1 MTCPARCR
9 QRPPGSLAGNIGGVR
24 VVSGHHASS
33 DVDTGLAVL
42 EARPLGR
49 PPVVDLLEWPMSL
62 EIPASS
68 VTTAPDRRSARPPFV
83 HTPPS
88 TIPAP
93 EDDAQDLKPAA
104 VN

>member
-1 MTCPARCR
+1 
-9 QRPPGSLAGNIGGVR
+9 
-24 VVSGHHASS
+24 
-33 DVDTGLAVL
+33 
-42 EARPLGR
+42 
-49 PPVVDLLEWPMSL
+49 MSL

-68 VTTAPDRRSARPPFV
+68 VTTAPDRRSARPPVV